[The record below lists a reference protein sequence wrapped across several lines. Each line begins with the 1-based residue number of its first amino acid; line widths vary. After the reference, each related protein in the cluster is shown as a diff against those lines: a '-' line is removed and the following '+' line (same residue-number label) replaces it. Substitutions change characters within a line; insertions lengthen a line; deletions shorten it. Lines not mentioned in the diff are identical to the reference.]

1 MSKED
6 IKSYSEQLK
15 AFVNWQNDNY
25 PENYI
30 PNSRIGLYNTSTAY
44 YEDDS
49 VVIPVDDNRQMFLE
63 HEGDDH
69 TMLTTMRIVRD
80 DEDLK
85 NIIKTKAGVLYS
97 DITNKETY
105 WENNLLFVN
114 KSLFALAD
122 GIDIYFTN
130 QKAAN
135 VKYKMS

>member
-1 MSKED
+1 MTAKE
-6 IKSYSEQLK
+6 
-15 AFVNWQNDNY
+15 
-25 PENYI
+25 
-30 PNSRIGLYNTSTAY
+30 STAY

-63 HEGDDH
+63 HGGDDH